1 MSCDENISVFEV
13 ETVGLIFCYDLRG
26 TIYNMEM
33 GLGQSAKSNVNAGN
47 FGTGDITIDFLGLSF
62 MKNRLALCRFGQN
75 EIRFAT
81 RPYQIRKERD
91 DLEVIDS
98 HVIEFN
104 LNTSHPIF
112 LRFKPST

>member
-1 MSCDENISVFEV
+1 
-13 ETVGLIFCYDLRG
+13 
-26 TIYNMEM
+26 M
-33 GLGQSAKSNVNAGN
+33 GLGQCSASPVNAGN
-47 FGTGDITIDFLGLSF
+47 PGIGDITINFLGLSF
-62 MKNRLALCRFGQN
+62 MKNILALCRFGQN

-104 LNTSHPIF
+104 LNTSRPIF